1 MNGASLIDLSIL
13 KSHSD
18 SLQGGFHYDVYNI
31 FKVVNLFNFDFQG
44 HFQYIQYL
52 NKFYKHFLLEIPKEI
67 DLIIC

>member
-44 HFQYIQYL
+44 HFQYIQ
-52 NKFYKHFLLEIPKEI
+52 
-67 DLIIC
+67 